1 MTNATLTGKVIAVLW
16 HTHAMMENTRQ
27 SPADLRNVTQKSI
40 ALASQHYE
48 NFPVASLFLPKQL
61 RAPIALI
68 YSFAR
73 QADDFADEGDLS
85 IEQRLALLQKFE
97 DELNLLQAYIK
108 PESAFFVTL
117 GSMIKER
124 KLPYEPFHALLNAF
138 RQDVTKTR
146 YSNYAEVLDYCTRS
160 ANPIGQLLL
169 HLYQQATPENIA
181 LSDNICSALQIIN
194 FLQDI
199 AIDFK
204 KNEGKQRIYMCQ
216 EELAAFGITEQQIQ
230 NYVDGEKSADKNWQ
244 QFMQFNLSRVNALLY
259 SGKSLGYILKGRI
272 GFEMRM
278 IIAGGERIIK
288 KIGNVNGDIF
298 NHRPRLNYCDW
309 LCIFLKA
316 LFKI

>member
-1 MTNATLTGKVIAVLW
+1 MPTDKVNHILW
-16 HTHAMMENTRQ
+16 HTHTMTQNNHESFTNASAVKEQ
-27 SPADLRNVTQKSI
+27 SIS
-40 ALASQHYE
+40 LASKHYE
-48 NFPVASLFLPKQL
+48 NFPVASIFLPKQL
-61 RAPIALI
+61 REPIALI

-73 QADDFADEGDLS
+73 QADDFADEGDLN
-85 IEQRLALLQKFE
+85 IEERLRLLQKFR

-108 PESAFFVTL
+108 PESPFFAAL
-117 GSMIKER
+117 GSMIKVR
-124 KLPYEPFHALLNAF
+124 KLPYEPFHALLDAF
-138 RQDVTKTR
+138 SQDVTKTR
-146 YSNYAEVLDYCTRS
+146 YSNYAEVLDYCARS

-169 HLYQQATPENIA
+169 HLYQQATPDNLE

-230 NYVDGEKSADKNWQ
+230 SYVYDKKTVDENWQ

-259 SGKSLGYILKGRI
+259 SGKSLGHILKGRI

-288 KIGNVNGDIF
+288 KISKVNGDIF
-298 NHRPRLNYCDW
+298 NHRPTLNHWDW
-309 LCIFLKA
+309 LNVFLKA
-316 LFKI
+316 LFRI